1 MITER
6 ELQELVDFESEEG
19 TVLSLYLNVDPTQRS
34 KDEYK
39 LTLRG
44 LLKEVADKASPQDVA
59 EIERY
64 FDFEY
69 DWQGKGVALFSCLQD
84 DFWQAYPLA
93 VPVENQV
100 FVSQKPYIKPLTDL
114 LDMYDRFGVVVVNRE
129 GARLLLFRQGE
140 LEKTDGTLGEEVKR
154 IKHGGGSAAGRRGGL
169 TARAGRYEEGVA
181 QRNLREVAELTV
193 KFCERGRCS
202 RLILAGTGET
212 VAQLQGMLPKELK
225 ENVVGSFAIDMTASE
240 VEILDRS
247 LEIIQR
253 VDRQREKELVE
264 RVVTAAAKG
273 EMGAIGLAD
282 TLAAVQEGRAHIL
295 VVAEGYKAPGY
306 RCVNCSYTSVQELTE
321 CPFCGKVMERIE
333 DAVNSIVHRAIDLG
347 VQVEAVK
354 DNPDLEKAGNIGAL
368 LRY

>member
-114 LDMYDRFGVVVVNRE
+114 LDMYDRF
-129 GARLLLFRQGE
+129 
-140 LEKTDGTLGEEVKR
+140 
-154 IKHGGGSAAGRRGGL
+154 
-169 TARAGRYEEGVA
+169 
-181 QRNLREVAELTV
+181 
-193 KFCERGRCS
+193 
-202 RLILAGTGET
+202 
-212 VAQLQGMLPKELK
+212 
-225 ENVVGSFAIDMTASE
+225 
-240 VEILDRS
+240 
-247 LEIIQR
+247 
-253 VDRQREKELVE
+253 
-264 RVVTAAAKG
+264 
-273 EMGAIGLAD
+273 
-282 TLAAVQEGRAHIL
+282 
-295 VVAEGYKAPGY
+295 
-306 RCVNCSYTSVQELTE
+306 
-321 CPFCGKVMERIE
+321 
-333 DAVNSIVHRAIDLG
+333 
-347 VQVEAVK
+347 
-354 DNPDLEKAGNIGAL
+354 
-368 LRY
+368 